1 MWIGYVPAF
10 YKMMVMTVM
19 RYLRYPKML
28 QANFL
33 AIFLTVVMDL
43 KSLTMQWAL
52 ATTGDLAD

>member
-1 MWIGYVPAF
+1 MWIGYVPAS

-33 AIFLTVVMDL
+33 AIFLTAVMDL

>member
-1 MWIGYVPAF
+1 MWIGYVPAS

-19 RYLRYPKML
+19 SYLRYPKML

-33 AIFLTVVMDL
+33 AIFLTAVMDL